1 MLITKNNK
9 KKIKKISKRGTNKA
23 FLQKLLSVEKLTN
36 LLKKKQRKV
45 SLARK
50 AQKKIYH
57 KGKFK
62 ITDIISIPLR
72 GEVIKRIIKP
82 KLQGIDLVVDEMDH
96 NPIND
101 IEILFYTREQEEE
114 RRREEPEDY
123 PLDAWDKDVLGI
135 VSEDE
140 PQYKNP
146 TDFIYHWEFGI
157 LHPVASFEEFFE
169 IDFNHVARHKV
180 DSYGDFAFYGNDPY
194 VKTFEYPTEQYY
206 ISEEDAGQF
215 EIDYLLHYSTK
226 LERHSQ
232 YLLKRKEN
240 YNPKQPQILETDS
253 RSEHYL
259 MNYFYYNKLENVLEK
274 KEGIDDAE
282 VYKFIKLDFGEKMEL
297 KLEKFY
303 DLNRER
309 RFRVKKLSQSKLYE
323 FEKAALKGIGF
334 DCFMLIVGIIIFL
347 ASSPYL
353 FSQLPWRVKYS
364 LHNTWYHNLLEVID
378 VLFSMPKVINLEW
391 LYLQAMWEGE
401 LTVLK
406 IRGGISVLTAIE
418 TIMSVM
424 SNYKDLSQTS
434 QIINYLANFSFDIY

>member
-9 KKIKKISKRGTNKA
+9 KKSKKISKRGTNKY

-36 LLKKKQRKV
+36 LLKNKQRKIV
-45 SLARK
+45 LARK

-62 ITDIISIPLR
+62 ITDITSIPLR

-82 KLQGIDLVVDEMDH
+82 KLKGIDFVVDEMDH

-114 RRREEPEDY
+114 RRREEPEEY

-135 VSEDE
+135 VSAYE
-140 PQYKNP
+140 PQYKNS

-206 ISEEDAGQF
+206 ISDEEAGQF
-215 EIDYLLHYSTK
+215 ELDYLLHYSTK
-226 LERHSQ
+226 IEKQAQ
-232 YLLKRKEN
+232 YLLKRKEH

-259 MNYFYYNKLENVLEK
+259 MNYFYYNKLENILEK

-282 VYKFIKLDFGEKMEL
+282 IYKYIKLDFSEKMEL

-309 RFRVKKLSQSKLYE
+309 RFRIKKLSQSKLYE

-347 ASSPYL
+347 VSTPYL
-353 FSQLPWRVKYS
+353 FSQLPWRVKYT
-364 LHNTWYHNLLEVID
+364 LHNTWYHNILEVRD
-378 VLFSMPKVINLEW
+378 VLFSIPKIRNLEW
-391 LYLQAMWEGE
+391 LYLQAIWEGE
-401 LTVLK
+401 LTLLK
-406 IRGGISVLTAIE
+406 TRGGISVLTALE
-418 TIMSVM
+418 TILFVF
-424 SNYKDLSQTS
+424 YKEKDPSQTM
-434 QIINYLANFSFDIY
+434 NYLANFIFDIY